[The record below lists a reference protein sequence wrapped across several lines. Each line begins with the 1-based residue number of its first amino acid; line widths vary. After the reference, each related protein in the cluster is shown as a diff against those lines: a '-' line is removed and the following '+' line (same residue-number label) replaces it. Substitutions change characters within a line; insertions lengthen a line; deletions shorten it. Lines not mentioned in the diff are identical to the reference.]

1 MPHSKLLTLFAL
13 TLFVPGCGLVR
24 AGKDMTAATVK
35 LMTPRPNDYRDS
47 TGEIDKEWASVG
59 NTANSIRGL
68 EQDNDPLRNLLT
80 TPKARSIER
89 NLGIE

>member
-1 MPHSKLLTLFAL
+1 MLLTLLVL
-13 TLFVPGCGLVR
+13 TLFVPGCGLIR
-24 AGKDMTAATVK
+24 AGKDMTAATAK
-35 LMTPRPNDYRDS
+35 LVTPRPNDYRDS
-47 TGEIDKEWASVG
+47 TGEIDEEWASVG

-68 EQDNDPLRNLLT
+68 EQDKDPLRKWLT